1 MKKSA
6 FYLDCAFSFTAECQE
21 LCYEEGEE
29 KTESAAVCEEVPDA
43 STPAKITRLESQD
56 VHETTKR
63 DNLLLE
69 KDEMN
74 QPQEDKEIVISDNN
88 GTSAD
93 EVCLL
98 ESVASSANQPQEDKE
113 IAISNNNGTSADE
126 VCLLESAA
134 SSANQPQEDKEIA
147 ISNNNGTSADEV
159 CLLESATSSANQPQE
174 DKEIAISDNN
184 GTSADEVCLLESAAS
199 SICGPEEKETI
210 NLVEEDIPMAETQ
223 PFTRFPSNETSAFD
237 QCYSQSLSGKTRSQR
252 KTFSLSASSPLD
264 EKKKKGV
271 RRETSEDGE
280 EQILKAV
287 ALVLNSDSLKD
298 DLVDMEVLE
307 KKEDHEVKDMEEDG
321 IGKVKKTDEVN
332 ARGSQPGS
340 QSPIENEDQVETQN
354 SLFDAS
360 ESQSIGTRTH
370 VEETK
375 KVIATSPKKPS
386 RAKRTKSV
394 KRRRNRIE
402 ETIES
407 NGLELEEASK
417 IASQGCDDKDVI
429 PDTLEKTNQ
438 SVELCVSE
446 ERALESIQESSD
458 KAGTEAPITLPEDYE
473 VVDGD
478 NEVKPKDGQEDCGFM
493 ETYAVPNSIR
503 EKRVA
508 AETDTIAYSIQ
519 ENSHRNES
527 DEVVPSSVQEK
538 DDVLEIDRMPNSVQ
552 RECEG
557 ISIDEV
563 PSSVQEKDE
572 IDMVPSS
579 VQEKWGKDTVP
590 DSIEGHHE
598 ITHGDC
604 ETEHMAGSVPI
615 DCEVAQADVDLLPSS
630 VQEMS
635 MQKEMEVELTSDRVQ
650 SGNSQKERIGENM
663 TNSKVLSQSQ
673 SHDSTQSES
682 LIKKKAK
689 PQTSSPREGSK
700 SDTSEVC
707 SLQVLPKT
715 QDLFSDVPPTASD
728 RENIIEIKA
737 DSNEASGLQMHAETE
752 ETRSNSQNQREQR
765 STRSKRG
772 RQIDKSESVGNVHSK
787 QRSSQGS
794 RRQAKKHALSNSVHS
809 TRNCSDDSS
818 DDEVRVTP
826 KCGRRA
832 VRGLANRRTPEMTAQ
847 LAEMFSKKNSNPP
860 LQSEKESPNSNCKGT
875 EEIKV
880 AQPDMPTAKLPKS
893 PSIPKPNI
901 SKIIIPD
908 SSDDK
913 SDPSVH
919 DDEQEQK
926 ASIKVVQKKSPLFR
940 VAETPAV
947 GSNSTKKFRYETP
960 SAISP
965 ILPQN
970 DVVAET
976 PAFNNTTIQ
985 SIEETEPQNSE
996 SILLPPTPQA
1006 ERSSIRKKKRKIVRK
1021 KRKSVEVKNPQPDFS
1036 DCDDEAS
1043 MVEAGNKNILEVQV
1057 KEEKPSSPMAYID
1070 EEGRYIVKALNTS
1083 TEHPVEVED
1092 RDVDFQRER
1101 DLVLQNI
1108 EEDLKP
1114 IERNG
1119 ESGEYSKMVLQN
1131 VSQSFIFV
1139 ISEVI
1144 SSYIS

>member
-43 STPAKITRLESQD
+43 STPAKIARLESQD

-63 DNLLLE
+63 DNLLHE

-113 IAISNNNGTSADE
+113 IAVTNNNGTSAD
-126 VCLLESAA
+126 
-134 SSANQPQEDKEIA
+134 KI
-147 ISNNNGTSADEV
+147 

-174 DKEIAISDNN
+174 DKEITISDNN
-184 GTSADEVCLLESAAS
+184 GTSADEVCLLKSAAS

-252 KTFSLSASSPLD
+252 KTFSLSAGSPLD

-307 KKEDHEVKDMEEDG
+307 TKEDQEVKDMEEDG
-321 IGKVKKTDEVN
+321 IGKVKKTDKVN

-360 ESQSIGTRTH
+360 ESQGIGTQPH

-446 ERALESIQESSD
+446 ERALESNQESSD
-458 KAGTEAPITLPEDYE
+458 KAGTEAPITIPEDYE

-478 NEVKPKDGQEDCGFM
+478 NEVKPKDGQEDCGLM
-493 ETYAVPNSIR
+493 ETYGVPNSIQ

-563 PSSVQEKDE
+563 PSSVQETDE
-572 IDMVPSS
+572 INVVPSS
-579 VQEKWGKDTVP
+579 VQEKCGKDTVP
-590 DSIEGHHE
+590 DSVEGHHE
-598 ITHGDC
+598 ITHDDG

-630 VQEMS
+630 VQEKS
-635 MQKEMEVELTSDRVQ
+635 MQKEMEVELTSDR
-650 SGNSQKERIGENM
+650 GNSQKESKGENM

-689 PQTSSPREGSK
+689 PQISSPREGSK

-728 RENIIEIKA
+728 RENVIEIKA
-737 DSNEASGLQMHAETE
+737 DSNEESGLQMHAETE

-765 STRSKRG
+765 RTRSKRG
-772 RQIDKSESVGNVHSK
+772 REIDRSESVENVHSK

-794 RRQAKKHALSNSVHS
+794 RRQAKKHTLPNSVHS

-893 PSIPKPNI
+893 PSVPKPNI

-919 DDEQEQK
+919 DEEQEQK

-960 SAISP
+960 FAMSP

-1006 ERSSIRKKKRKIVRK
+1006 ERSSIRKKKRKLVRK

-1083 TEHPVEVED
+1083 TEHPVEIED
-1092 RDVDFQRER
+1092 RDVDSQRER

-1119 ESGEYSKMVLQN
+1119 ESGEYSKKVLQN
-1131 VSQSFIFV
+1131 VSHSFIFV

-1144 SSYIS
+1144 SSA